1 MTRTDLMTILACL
14 ESKEHNMK
22 GRLDPRVPRDEQGR
36 NLMTADELVERIDHI
51 RSEIGLYGDL
61 REMIVEVL
69 RDTSKK

>member
-1 MTRTDLMTILACL
+1 
-14 ESKEHNMK
+14 MK